1 MTAFEQWSLV
11 AAFGSLGVGVVGFVA
26 LAWQLLMLARSTKQD
41 HDRRR
46 KQATMEFLADNM
58 NQRKS
63 LFDEG
68 IPQERDHAAI
78 EALISRS
85 LSGDER
91 ATKLITSYLTTFN
104 LLGAGTQSDAFDRQ
118 LIDDAWGGLIISV
131 WNNYR
136 PWAEA
141 QRQEHSEPRLWRNLE
156 WLADHMTPRRLLPPA
171 GGRRSLPSGGDLA
184 A

>member
-1 MTAFEQWSLV
+1 M
-11 AAFGSLGVGVVGFVA
+11 GVVGFVA

-41 HDRRR
+41 HDRCR

-85 LSGDER
+85 MSCDER

-104 LLGAGTQSDAFDRQ
+104 RVCCRFG
-118 LIDDAWGGLIISV
+118 
-131 WNNYR
+131 
-136 PWAEA
+136 
-141 QRQEHSEPRLWRNLE
+141 
-156 WLADHMTPRRLLPPA
+156 
-171 GGRRSLPSGGDLA
+171 
-184 A
+184 